1 MSTPITS
8 VFDLEARARKRLPA
22 VIFDYVHGG
31 AGLELTLQRN
41 QDDLCALALRQHD
54 MRDVSHREMSVK
66 MIGEPAT
73 IPLAIGPTGLAGL
86 TWANG
91 EVEEAKAA
99 EEFGVP
105 FCLSTMSICS
115 IEDVAEATSRPF
127 WFQLY
132 LMKERKVNES
142 LVRRAHD
149 AGCSALVLTLDLH
162 VQGKR
167 WADAKNGLSVPP
179 RLTLHNTMDILSHP
193 AWLLSMARSKRRTF
207 GNLQGEIEQA
217 KDLSALTEW
226 IEKQFDPSFDLDTV
240 KWIRKIWDRKL
251 ILKGIMH
258 VDDARLAVEVGA
270 DAIIVSNHGGRQ
282 LDGAPSSISV
292 LPEIAEAVRDKIE
305 VFFDG
310 GIRTGGD
317 IVKAIGY
324 GAHACLSGRAPLYG
338 LAAEGKEGVLCALN
352 LLKEELSD
360 CMALTGLSDLSYI
373 DPDVVTAQPALRPPG
388 RPGASGPAPQ
398 LQSQYR

>member
-1 MSTPITS
+1 MGPITS
-8 VFDLEARARKRLPA
+8 VFDLEAMARKRLPA

-41 QDDLCALALRQHD
+41 EDDLSALALRQHD
-54 MRDVSHREMSVK
+54 MRDVSHRRMNVTMVGDYAE
-66 MIGEPAT
+66 

-91 EVEEAKAA
+91 EVEAALAA
-99 EEFGVP
+99 ETFGVP

-115 IEDVAEATSRPF
+115 IEDVARATSRPF

-167 WADAKNGLSVPP
+167 WADAKNGLAVPP

-193 AWLLSMARSKRRTF
+193 RWLVGMARSRRRTF
-207 GNLQGEIEQA
+207 GNLEGEVSQA
-217 KDLSALTEW
+217 KHLKALTEW
-226 IEKQFDPSFDLDTV
+226 IEAQFDPSFNVDTV
-240 KWIRKIWDRKL
+240 KWVRQIWDRKL

-258 VDDARLAVEVGA
+258 PDDARLAVDLGA

-292 LPEIAEAVRDKIE
+292 LPEIADAVGDRIE
-305 VFFDG
+305 VLFDG

-317 IVKAIGY
+317 IVKALGY
-324 GAHACLSGRAPLYG
+324 GAHACLSGRAWLYG
-338 LAAEGKEGVLCALN
+338 LAAQGRKGVLCALQ
-352 LLKEELSD
+352 LLQDELSD
-360 CMALTGLSDLSYI
+360 TMALTGLSNLDEIDADL
-373 DPDVVTAQPALRPPG
+373 VTAQPALR
-388 RPGASGPAPQ
+388 GPARVSGRSQ
-398 LQSQYR
+398 LQSS

>member
-1 MSTPITS
+1 MGPITS
-8 VFDLEARARKRLPA
+8 VFDLEAQARKRLPH

-31 AGLELTLQRN
+31 AGLEVTLQRN
-41 QDDLCALALRQHD
+41 EDDLHALALRQHD
-54 MRDVSHREMSVK
+54 MRDVSHRNMAVT
-66 MIGEPAT
+66 MVGDQAA

-91 EVEEAKAA
+91 EVEEARAA
-99 EEFGVP
+99 AEFGVP

-115 IEDVAEATSRPF
+115 IEDVAEATTQPF

-132 LMKERKVNES
+132 LMKQRSVNES

-179 RLTLHNTMDILSHP
+179 RLTLANSMDILSHP
-193 AWLLSMARSKRRTF
+193 RWLLGMAKSRRRTF
-207 GNLQGEIEQA
+207 GNLEGEVRQA
-217 KDLSALTEW
+217 GRLSALTQW
-226 IEKQFDPSFDLDTV
+226 IEDQFDPSFNLDTV
-240 KWIRKIWDRKL
+240 RWVRKLWDRKL
-251 ILKGIMH
+251 VLKGIMH
-258 VDDARLAVEVGA
+258 VDDAKLAIDVGA

-292 LPEIAEAVRDKIE
+292 LPEIADAVRNRIE

-317 IVKAIGY
+317 IVKALGY
-324 GAHACLSGRAPLYG
+324 GAHACLSGRALLYG
-338 LAAEGKEGVLCALN
+338 LAADGREGVLCALK
-352 LLKEELSD
+352 LLRDELSD
-360 CMALTGLSDLSYI
+360 CMALTGL
-373 DPDVVTAQPALRPPG
+373 PDVREIGDGVVTPQPELRAHT
-388 RPGASGPAPQ
+388 RH
-398 LQSQYR
+398 

>member
-1 MSTPITS
+1 MTTITS
-8 VFDLEARARKRLPA
+8 VFDLEAMARKRLPE

-31 AGLELTLQRN
+31 SGQELTLQRN
-41 QDDLCALALRQHD
+41 LDDLEALALRQHD
-54 MRDVSHREMSVK
+54 MRDVSNRDMTVT
-66 MIGEPAT
+66 MVGEHAQ
-73 IPLAIGPTGLAGL
+73 IPLALGPTGLAGL

-91 EVEEAKAA
+91 EVEAALAA

-105 FCLSTMSICS
+105 YCLSTMSICS
-115 IEDVAEATSRPF
+115 IEDVAAATRRPF

-132 LMKERKVNES
+132 LMKDKKVNES

-149 AGCSALVLTLDLH
+149 ANCSALVLTLDLH

-193 AWLLSMARSKRRTF
+193 RWLLGMARSHRRTF
-207 GNLQGEIEQA
+207 GNLENEIKQA
-217 KDLSALTEW
+217 GNLSALTQW
-226 IEKQFDPSFDLDTV
+226 IEAQFDPSFDLDTV
-240 KWIRKIWDRKL
+240 KWVRKIWDRKL

-258 VDDARLAVEVGA
+258 VDDARLAVDVGA

-292 LPEIAEAVRDKIE
+292 LPEIADAVRDKIE

-310 GIRTGGD
+310 GIRTGSD
-317 IVKAIGY
+317 IVKALGY
-324 GAHACLSGRAPLYG
+324 GAHSCFSGRAWLYG
-338 LAAEGKEGVLCALN
+338 LAAQGREGVLCALK
-352 LLKEELSD
+352 LIKDELSD
-360 CMALTGLSDLSYI
+360 CMALTGLGDLREI
-373 DPDVVTAQPALRPPG
+373 DPDVVTVQPALRG
-388 RPGASGPAPQ
+388 YVPQ
-398 LQSQYR
+398 AAGKHVSAQRGTYR

>member
-1 MSTPITS
+1 MNEITS
-8 VFDLEARARKRLPA
+8 IFDLENMARERLPA

-31 AGLELTLQRN
+31 SEEQITLQRN
-41 QDDLCALALRQHD
+41 LDDLRALALRQHD
-54 MRDVSHREMSVK
+54 MRDVSDPNLAVTMVGDHAR
-66 MIGEPAT
+66 

-91 EVEEAKAA
+91 ECEEARAA

-105 FCLSTMSICS
+105 YCLSTMSISS
-115 IEDVAEATSRPF
+115 IEDVAKATGKPF

-132 LMKERKVNES
+132 LMKKREVNES
-142 LVRRAHD
+142 LIRRAHD

-179 RLTLHNTMDILSHP
+179 RLTLSNTADMLTHLR
-193 AWLLSMARSKRRTF
+193 WLVNMVKSKHRTF
-207 GNLQGEIEQA
+207 GNLEHEVRQA
-217 KDLSALTEW
+217 KNVSALSEW
-226 IEKQFDPSFDLDTV
+226 IEDQFDPSFDFDTV
-240 KWIRKIWDRKL
+240 KWVRKVWDRKL

-258 VDDARLAVEVGA
+258 PDDARLAVDAGA

-292 LPEIAEAVRDKIE
+292 LPGIADAANGQIE

-310 GIRTGGD
+310 GIRTGAD
-317 IVKAIGY
+317 IVKALGR
-324 GAHACLSGRAPLYG
+324 GARSCLSGRACLYG
-338 LAAEGKEGVLCALN
+338 LAADGREGVLCALKLFEQELRDCIA
-352 LLKEELSD
+352 LLGVND
-360 CMALTGLSDLSYI
+360 VRDI
-373 DPDVVTAQPALRPPG
+373 DRSMVTPQPPL
-388 RPGASGPAPQ
+388 
-398 LQSQYR
+398 

>member
-1 MSTPITS
+1 MGTPITS
-8 VFDLEARARKRLPA
+8 VFDLEARARKRLPT

-66 MIGEPAT
+66 MVGEPAT

-105 FCLSTMSICS
+105 YCLSTMSICS
-115 IEDVAEATSRPF
+115 IEDVAEATSRAF

-132 LMKERKVNES
+132 LMKEHKVNES

-179 RLTLHNTMDILSHP
+179 RLTMHNTFDILSHP
-193 AWLLSMARSKRRTF
+193 RWLLSMARSKRRTF
-207 GNLQGEIEQA
+207 GNLQGEIKQA

-226 IEKQFDPSFDLDTV
+226 IENQFDPSFDLDTV

-258 VDDARLAVEVGA
+258 VDDARLAVDVGA

-292 LPEIAEAVRDKIE
+292 LPEIAEAVRDRIE

-317 IVKAIGY
+317 IVKAMGY
-324 GAHACLSGRAPLYG
+324 GAHACLSGRATLYG
-338 LAAEGKEGVLCALN
+338 LAAEGREGVLCALKM
-352 LLKEELSD
+352 LREELSD
-360 CMALTGLSDLSYI
+360 CMALTGLSDLTHI

-388 RPGASGPAPQ
+388 RPGTSGPAPH
-398 LQSQYR
+398 LQSAYR

>member
-1 MSTPITS
+1 MGPITS
-8 VFDLEARARKRLPA
+8 IFDLESRARKRLPR

-31 AGLELTLQRN
+31 SEQQLTVRRN
-41 QDDLCALALRQHD
+41 LDDLRSLALRQHD
-54 MRDVSHREMSVK
+54 LRDVSDRHTGVTMV
-66 MIGEPAT
+66 GDPAR

-91 EVEEAKAA
+91 ECAA
-99 EEFGVP
+99 AQAAQRFGVP
-105 FCLSTMSICS
+105 YCLSTMSICS
-115 IEDVAEATSRPF
+115 IEDVAQAARQPF

-132 LMKERKVNES
+132 LMKQREVNES
-142 LVRRAHD
+142 MIRRAHD

-179 RLTLHNTMDILSHP
+179 RLTLSNTLDFLAHP
-193 AWLLSMARSKRRTF
+193 GWLLSMLKSRRRTF
-207 GNLQGEIEQA
+207 GNLQDEVKQA
-217 KDLSALTEW
+217 RNLSALSEW
-226 IEKQFDPSFDLDTV
+226 IESQFDPSFDLGTV
-240 KWIRKIWDRKL
+240 KWVRQLWKRKL

-258 VDDARLAVEVGA
+258 ADDAKLAVDAGA

-292 LPEIAEAVRDKIE
+292 LPEIAGAVRDQIE

-317 IVKAIGY
+317 IVKALGR
-324 GAHACLSGRAPLYG
+324 GAHACLSGRACLYG
-338 LAAEGKEGVLCALN
+338 LAANGADGVACALT
-352 LLKEELSD
+352 LLEEELND
-360 CMALTGLSDLSYI
+360 CMALTGLKDVRDI
-373 DPDVVTAQPALRPPG
+373 GAGVVTAQPPL
-388 RPGASGPAPQ
+388 
-398 LQSQYR
+398 